1 MSALRDE
8 LPARLGRMAGTIAK
22 RGLAGAIFW
31 DPANLCYYTGNEIS
45 GPNYAWIEAGGGAHV
60 FCDEYDAY
68 NVSLGAAGLLIHSA
82 AYWTDPLDL
91 ALDHIAGLKPASI
104 GLETRDIRHSVQVKI
119 AGRLASTRLDAID
132 DLIAAQR
139 LVKSAAEQDVTRQA
153 AKIVGQAYDA
163 ARALL
168 AGPTSERDVTTA
180 VYRALVMG
188 GSDYVAS
195 QPYIKSGNRALQTH
209 ARWGDRAIAPGD
221 HVLLEL
227 GACVNRYH
235 AALMR
240 TRLPAKPSPAV
251 QRAIDAVRAGRD
263 AHLSLLRPGTT
274 ADALHGAYLA
284 ALERYDAKGWNR
296 HSSGYSFGIAYPPYW
311 GEIKLMTL
319 TRGVER
325 RLEPGMA
332 LHVIAGVTAPEENLP
347 HVGLSECVLITENG
361 FDRLIGAPDFL

>member
-1 MSALRDE
+1 MNTLRE
-8 LPARLGRMAGTIAK
+8 EFPARLTRMAEALGK
-22 RGLAGAIFW
+22 RGLVGALIW

-45 GPNYAWIEAGGGAHV
+45 GPNYAWIAADGGAHV

-68 NVSLGAAGLLIHSA
+68 NVSLGAAGLSIHAA
-82 AYWTDPLDL
+82 AYWADPLDL
-91 ALDHIAGLKPASI
+91 ALDHLAARKPTKI
-104 GLETRDIRHSVQVKI
+104 GLETKDIRYSVQAKI
-119 AGRLASTRLDAID
+119 AARLPAHEPID
-132 DLIAAQR
+132 DLIASQR
-139 LVKSAAEQDVTRQA
+139 LVKSAAEIA
-153 AKIVGQAYDA
+153 AIRGAAAIVGKAYEA
-163 ARALL
+163 ANALL
-168 AGPTSERDVTTA
+168 AGPTSEREVAAA
-180 VYRALVMG
+180 VYRTLVMN

-209 ARWGDRAIAPGD
+209 ARWGDRSIAPED

-227 GACVNRYH
+227 GACSNRYH

-240 TRLPAKPSPAV
+240 TRLPARPSPAV

-263 AHLSLLRPGTT
+263 AHLSVLKPGTT
-274 ADALHGAYLA
+274 ADALHGSYLA
-284 ALERYDAKGWNR
+284 ALERYDAKAWNR

-332 LHVIAGVTAPEENLP
+332 LHVIAGVTAPEENVP
-347 HVGLSECVLITENG
+347 HVGLSECVLITDRG